1 MALECDPLAAYLR
14 AVTAPLTLSRALA
27 NVGDSLS
34 FTTMQFSPDPT
45 VAVVQLC
52 GTRPARP

>member
-1 MALECDPLAAYLR
+1 LAHYLH
-14 AVTAPLTLSRALA
+14 AITAPLTLWRALA
-27 NVGDSLS
+27 NIGASVT

-52 GTRPARP
+52 GPSRVHR